1 MRLIIIRHG
10 DPDYSIDSLTPTGEI
25 EAELLAERIAKL
37 DIKAFYQSPLGRAK
51 RTAFHTLKKMGREAE
66 TLDWLREFD
75 VYINKPGQDN
85 KSIAW
90 DWYPSEWT
98 KEARFYDNKRWTEP
112 GPMAEANMKEGY
124 ERVCEGLDELL
135 SKHGY
140 DREGNIYRVREAN
153 KDIIVLFCHF
163 GLECVLLSHLLEI
176 SPMALWHG
184 TAAAPSSVTVLY
196 TEEREEGIASF
207 RMTAFG
213 DTSHLYKDGRKPS
226 FSARFCECFADDE
239 RHD

>member
-1 MRLIIIRHG
+1 M
-10 DPDYSIDSLTPTGEI
+10 
-25 EAELLAERIAKL
+25 
-37 DIKAFYQSPLGRAK
+37 
-51 RTAFHTLKKMGREAE
+51 
-66 TLDWLREFD
+66 
-75 VYINKPGQDN
+75 
-85 KSIAW
+85 
-90 DWYPSEWT
+90 
-98 KEARFYDNKRWTEP
+98 
-112 GPMAEANMKEGY
+112 
-124 ERVCEGLDELL
+124 CEGLDELL

-226 FSARFCECFADDE
+226 FSARFCECFTDDE